1 VNILITDPNYKHSLG
16 IVRAL
21 GRIGYY
27 PYVLSF
33 KKGSLCFHSKFCK
46 GEMLVP
52 DYDNK
57 DFERA
62 FLNSLSKYEIDLV
75 IPVGASSFKKLVLLK
90 ELIGKISKMIAPDI
104 KTLNLALSKKETYK
118 FAEKVGISYP
128 FTIYPSTYKEVKNI
142 SKELQYPV
150 VIKGI
155 YEAGRSIID
164 YVNNSNE
171 LLNKYKKI
179 CSANGFKENKNLP
192 MLQEYI
198 KGGGYGFFALY
209 QRGKC
214 KRIFMHKRIR
224 EYPPSGGYSTCAESF
239 YDPQLKEYGMRLLD
253 ALKWHGVAMVEF
265 KKDERDGEY
274 KLMEINPKFW
284 GSLDLALAAGVNFP
298 YYLCE
303 MAMGKELNYSEEYNR
318 NIRFHWPFSGDVQ
331 HIIKKPSSFPKFFVD
346 CVNPKVKSNIWLEDL
361 KPNILEMRNLA
372 ISLISKRAKKV
383 LKSILRKA

>member
-1 VNILITDPNYKHSLG
+1 MKVLITDGSYKHTLS

-21 GRIGYY
+21 GQKGVNVEVTALLRNAI
-27 PYVLSF
+27 SF
-33 KKGSLCFHSKFCK
+33 FSKFCHQRIVCPSLDNR
-46 GEMLVP
+46 E
-52 DYDNK
+52 DYIVFLKSILRKNK
-57 DFERA
+57 H
-62 FLNSLSKYEIDLV
+62 DLL
-75 IPVGASSFKKLVLLK
+75 IPVGFKTTQL
-90 ELIGKISKMIAPDI
+90 ISKNKEELM
-104 KTLNLALSKKETYK
+104 KYVNLEVADFEKVKIALSKRKTSKLAQKVDVPYPKTFYPK
-118 FAEKVGISYP
+118 FSEEIEKLSKFFEYP
-128 FTIYPSTYKEVKNI
+128 I
-142 SKELQYPV
+142 
-150 VIKGI
+150 VIKGLE
-155 YEAGRSIID
+155 EAGKNVVAYVRSRR
-164 YVNNSNE
+164 E
-171 LLNKYKKI
+171 LIVKYKKV
-179 CSANGFKENKNLP
+179 CEENQLNESNLP

-209 QRGKC
+209 QQGKC

-224 EYPPSGGYSTCAESF
+224 EYLPSGGYSTCAESF
-239 YDPQLKEYGMRLLD
+239 YDLRLKEYGMRLLD

-318 NIRFHWPFSGDVQ
+318 NIRFHWPFSGDIQ

-361 KPNILEMRNLA
+361 KPNVLEIGNL
-372 ISLISKRAKKV
+372 ITSLIPNKVKKL
-383 LKSILRKA
+383 LKLILRKA